1 MIVSCDE
8 MKALEKKAF
17 ASGVT
22 TDSLMEEAGLQI
34 ARAICQFFPVP
45 GLCVA
50 FFGKGHNGG
59 DALVAARHLATLG
72 WRIELRSSFPE
83 NTWAK
88 LTVEKQK
95 KFSAADGNGRDL
107 EEIIRCKNV
116 HPFIVLDGLLG
127 IGAHGPLRE
136 PVLGAACKINHLR
149 ANSNAQVF
157 AIDLPTG
164 LDGDTGEAADDCV
177 VADFTLTIGFAKK
190 GLIADTAPNFVGRL
204 AVLPLSKL
212 LMQKPDVDRYST
224 VAAGQFLAALLPRRK
239 FDSNKGDYGRVGIVA
254 GSVGAIGAA
263 AMCADAALRCGAGL
277 ITLFAPPEIYAI
289 LASICT
295 PEIMVREIE
304 SYREVLDTKLDVIA
318 IGPGLGKKYADDV
331 LHLIEKSPQPMVVDA
346 DALNIISS
354 DTSLLSR
361 CAGKRLLTPH
371 PVEMARLF
379 ETKNLERCEIAQ
391 KFTEQFPV
399 TLLLKGSR
407 TIIAER
413 GAPFSYNTTGSPG
426 MATGGMGDSLTGV
439 CAALIG
445 QGLSCYDAARLGAW
459 VCGRAAELA
468 IYHGARS
475 EESLAATDLHST
487 LGEAFKQLRAK
498 CF

>member
-8 MKALEKKAF
+8 MRAREKRAF

-22 TDSLMEEAGLQI
+22 ADSLMEEAGVQI
-34 ARAICQFFPVP
+34 ARTVCQFFPVP
-45 GLCVA
+45 GMCVV

-72 WRIELRSSFPE
+72 WRIELRSPFLES
-83 NTWAK
+83 TWAE
-88 LTVEKQK
+88 LTAEKHK
-95 KFSAADGNGRDL
+95 KFLAVDRHGRDL
-107 EEIIRCKNV
+107 EEMIRGKNSC
-116 HPFIVLDGLLG
+116 PFVVLDGLLG
-127 IGAHGPLRE
+127 IGAHGPLRD
-136 PVLGAACKINHLR
+136 PVLEAARKINHLR
-149 ANSNAQVF
+149 AESNAQVF
-157 AIDLPTG
+157 SIDIPTG
-164 LDGDTGEAADDCV
+164 LDGDTGEPADDCV
-177 VADFTLTIGFAKK
+177 VADFTLAIGFAKK
-190 GLIADTAPNFVGRL
+190 GLVADTAPNFVGRL
-204 AVLPLSKL
+204 AVLPLPKL
-212 LMQKPDVDRYST
+212 DMQKPEGDRVST
-224 VAAGQFLAALLPRRK
+224 IATGHSLAVLLPRRK
-239 FDSNKGDYGRVGIVA
+239 FDSNKGNYGRIGIVA

-263 AMCADAALRCGAGL
+263 AMSAEAALRAGAGL

-289 LASICT
+289 LASVCT

-318 IGPGLGKKYADDV
+318 VGPGLGKKYADDV
-331 LHLIEKSPQPMVVDA
+331 LHLIEKSPLPMVVDA

-354 DTSLLSR
+354 DTSLLGR

-371 PVEMARLF
+371 PGEMARLC
-379 ETKNLERCEIAQ
+379 ETKNQSRHEIAQ

-407 TIIAER
+407 TIIAES
-413 GAPFSYNTTGSPG
+413 GEPFSYNTTGSPG
-426 MATGGMGDSLTGV
+426 MATGGMGDTLTGV

-468 IYHGARS
+468 IYQGAQS
-475 EESLAATDLHST
+475 EESLAATDLHAT

>member
-1 MIVSCDE
+1 
-8 MKALEKKAF
+8 
-17 ASGVT
+17 
-22 TDSLMEEAGLQI
+22 
-34 ARAICQFFPVP
+34 
-45 GLCVA
+45 
-50 FFGKGHNGG
+50 
-59 DALVAARHLATLG
+59 
-72 WRIELRSSFPE
+72 
-83 NTWAK
+83 
-88 LTVEKQK
+88 
-95 KFSAADGNGRDL
+95 
-107 EEIIRCKNV
+107 
-116 HPFIVLDGLLG
+116 
-127 IGAHGPLRE
+127 
-136 PVLGAACKINHLR
+136 
-149 ANSNAQVF
+149 
-157 AIDLPTG
+157 
-164 LDGDTGEAADDCV
+164 
-177 VADFTLTIGFAKK
+177 
-190 GLIADTAPNFVGRL
+190 
-204 AVLPLSKL
+204 
-212 LMQKPDVDRYST
+212 
-224 VAAGQFLAALLPRRK
+224 
-239 FDSNKGDYGRVGIVA
+239 
-254 GSVGAIGAA
+254 
-263 AMCADAALRCGAGL
+263 
-277 ITLFAPPEIYAI
+277 
-289 LASICT
+289 
-295 PEIMVREIE
+295 
-304 SYREVLDTKLDVIA
+304 
-318 IGPGLGKKYADDV
+318 
-331 LHLIEKSPQPMVVDA
+331 VDA

-371 PVEMARLF
+371 PGEMARLF